1 MNDSYK
7 ILAVFEY
14 STEAHVTKSRL
25 DFEGFKTLLMD
36 EKTIDSDPLISNAI
50 GGVKLLV
57 HTSDFEKAVEIYT
70 EIRRYQKDE
79 NGDALFCTGCNSTRI
94 LVAAVQRKNI
104 FYMLFPFFE
113 KRRYICNAC
122 KTIFLKPKTHTI

>member
-1 MNDSYK
+1 MNDNYK

-14 STEAHVTKSRL
+14 STEAHVTKSKL
-25 DFEGFKTLLMD
+25 DSEGFKTMLMD

-57 HTSDFEKAVEIYT
+57 HQNDFEKALKIYN
-70 EIRRYQKDE
+70 EIRTYQKDKKG
-79 NGDALFCTGCNSTRI
+79 NDIFCPNCKSSKMLI
-94 LVAAVQRKNI
+94 APIQRKNV

-113 KRRYICNAC
+113 KTRHICNDC
-122 KTIFLKPKTHTI
+122 KTIF

>member
-1 MNDSYK
+1 MNDNYA

-25 DFEGFKTLLMD
+25 DSEGFKTMLMD

-57 HTSDFEKAVEIYT
+57 HKHDYVKALEIYN
-70 EIRRYQKDE
+70 EIRTYQKDK
-79 NGDALFCTGCNSTRI
+79 NGNDIVCPNCNSNRI
-94 LVAAVQRKNI
+94 LIAAAQRKNV

-113 KRRYICNAC
+113 KRRKLCNNC
-122 KTIFLKPKTHTI
+122 KTVF

>member
-1 MNDSYK
+1 MNDNYK

-14 STEAHVTKSRL
+14 STEAHVTKSKL
-25 DFEGFKTLLMD
+25 DSEGFKTMLMD

-57 HTSDFEKAVEIYT
+57 HKNDFVKAAEIYN
-70 EIRRYQKDE
+70 EIRIYQKDK
-79 NGDALFCTGCNSTRI
+79 NGNDISCIKCNSIRI
-94 LVAAVQRKNI
+94 LIAPIQRKNV

-113 KRRYICNAC
+113 KTRHICNDC
-122 KTIFLKPKTHTI
+122 KTIF

>member
-1 MNDSYK
+1 MNDNYK

-14 STEAHVTKSRL
+14 STEAHVIKSRL
-25 DFEGFKTLLMD
+25 DADGFKTMLMD

-57 HTSDFEKAVEIYT
+57 HKNYFEKAVEVYN
-70 EIRRYQKDE
+70 EIRVYQTDE
-79 NGDALFCTGCNSTRI
+79 KGNEISCPKCKSNKI
-94 LVAAVQRKNI
+94 LVAPPQRKNI

-113 KRRYICNAC
+113 SRKLICNDC
-122 KTIFLKPKTHTI
+122 KTIFK

>member
-1 MNDSYK
+1 MNSNYK

-25 DFEGFKTLLMD
+25 DADGFKTMLMD

-50 GGVKLLV
+50 GSVKLLV
-57 HTSDFEKAVEIYT
+57 HKNDFDKPLEIYT
-70 EIRRYQKDE
+70 EIRSYQKDK
-79 NGDALFCTGCNSTRI
+79 NGNDIFCPNCNSNKI
-94 LVAAVQRKNI
+94 LIAPIQRKNI

-113 KRRYICNAC
+113 KTRCLCNNC
-122 KTIFLKPKTHTI
+122 KLVF